1 MTNILTII
9 TTILALMTT
18 IFTIRTT
25 ILTILITA
33 WTLIA
38 TILTIRT
45 TTVTISNEIF
55 QNAVQD
61 DVSYSEAAK
70 SGVDFTCVDTITDE
84 EASSIVSDDTVE
96 MLFFEKE
103 KSDINLFYD
112 CCVIGVCI

>member
-38 TILTIRT
+38 TIL
-45 TTVTISNEIF
+45 TISNEIF

>member
-9 TTILALMTT
+9 TTILALMT
-18 IFTIRTT
+18 
-25 ILTILITA
+25 
-33 WTLIA
+33 

-61 DVSYSEAAK
+61 DVSYSEVAK

-84 EASSIVSDDTVE
+84 EASSIVSDDDTVE

-103 KSDINLFYD
+103 KSDINL
-112 CCVIGVCI
+112 